1 MFSCNLIAS
10 KSFTQDHKS
19 SSLSSNT
26 NSQQGKARHKKNKG
40 KPLQES
46 SNTTAAAAANINNFQ
61 DTGLEASGGM
71 CNGEMT
77 DVELDIMQTTGC
89 QVRLGVV
96 IHKPSATSH
105 SDV

>member
-46 SNTTAAAAANINNFQ
+46 SNTTAAAANINNFQ